1 MFLIPYRCQITRIFF
16 LRKTKI
22 KVGQTYVKGT
32 SLWEMSNRCFTI
44 PMLLSPFIAP
54 IHLST
59 PFLCY
64 KKKKKYDFSGLVEGN
79 DFLLYS
85 YCNNIVYLYIFKLN
99 DVGDFELKYE
109 KLTSYNIFHTL
120 I

>member
-1 MFLIPYRCQITRIFF
+1 MFN
-16 LRKTKI
+16 K
-22 KVGQTYVKGT
+22 
-32 SLWEMSNRCFTI
+32 CFTV
-44 PMLLSPFIAP
+44 PTLLSPFIAP

-64 KKKKKYDFSGLVEGN
+64 QKKKKKYNFFGFVEGN

-85 YCNNIVYLYIFKLN
+85 YCNDIVYLYIFKLN